1 MAKTIHIFLLSFAC
15 FIHIAQ
21 ATVTQKALLEAK
33 EFLKKNEKSFPNQK
47 YFVIIDYSQASNVKR
62 FHLIETSTGKSDDFL
77 VAHGKGSDPKFT
89 GIAKVFGD
97 KMGSRMTSLGFFK
110 TTETYNG
117 QHGYSLKLE
126 GMSKTNKNALQRAI
140 VIHAAPY
147 VSENRKILGRSWG
160 CPALA
165 PEVAKDVI
173 DKIKNGALIYSV
185 N

>member
-1 MAKTIHIFLLSFAC
+1 MAKNIQLFLLFFAC

-21 ATVTQKALLEAK
+21 ATIPQKTLSEAK
-33 EFLKKNEKSFPNQK
+33 DFLKKNEKSFPNQK

-62 FHLIETSTGKSDDFL
+62 FHLIETATGKSEDYL
-77 VAHGKGSDPKFT
+77 VAHGKGSDPKLT
-89 GIAKVFGD
+89 GFAKTFGD

-110 TTETYNG
+110 TTETYMG

-126 GMSKTNKNALQRAI
+126 GMSDTNKNALKRAI

-147 VSENRKILGRSWG
+147 VSEKRSILGRSWG

-165 PEVAKDVI
+165 PDVTKEVI